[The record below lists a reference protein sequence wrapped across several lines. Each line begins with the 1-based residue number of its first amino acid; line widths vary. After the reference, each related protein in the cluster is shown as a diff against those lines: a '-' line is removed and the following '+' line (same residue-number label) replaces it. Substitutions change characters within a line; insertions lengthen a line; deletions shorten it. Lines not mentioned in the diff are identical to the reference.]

1 MATQTTIEAVVLGY
15 MECALWSSTDDEG
28 EPLDGSYELYDFADE
43 ANTSIHETVEDFL
56 DLIGDEVW
64 NWDQFW
70 TPERLGHDLWLTR
83 NGHGAGFWDRY
94 YEGSRQT
101 SQRLG
106 AAIGRQLTE
115 LCKSYGTSDVYVGDD
130 GKLYVS

>member
-1 MATQTTIEAVVLGY
+1 MATQTTVEAVVLGY
-15 MECALWSSTDDEG
+15 MDCALWSSSDDDG
-28 EPLDGSYELYDFADE
+28 EPLDSSYELYDFADE
-43 ANTSIHETVEDFL
+43 AVASIHETVEDFL

-94 YEGSRQT
+94 SDRH
-101 SQRLG
+101 LG
-106 AAIGRQLTE
+106 GAIGRQLTE
-115 LCKSYGTSDVYVGDD
+115 LCKPYGTSDVYVGDD
-130 GKLYVS
+130 GKLHLS